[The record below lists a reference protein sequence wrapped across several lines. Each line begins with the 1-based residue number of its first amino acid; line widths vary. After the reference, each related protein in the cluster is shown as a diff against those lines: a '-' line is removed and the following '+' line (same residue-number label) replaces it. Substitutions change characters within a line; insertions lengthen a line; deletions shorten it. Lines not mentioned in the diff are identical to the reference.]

1 MQENHLPKSAIT
13 TATFQAVFVPVHFQ
27 SLKELDQRGDNSTM
41 FFFLGNNI
49 IILGLLVVM
58 VVKVF
63 IIMKLLQPKDVVVD
77 GDDDV
82 SNIHLWSVF

>member
-1 MQENHLPKSAIT
+1 
-13 TATFQAVFVPVHFQ
+13 
-27 SLKELDQRGDNSTM
+27 M
-41 FFFLGNNI
+41 FFVLGNNI